1 MSISL
6 YEEHETSPG
15 GGSSKQPGVLY
26 KVPFDD
32 YRALE
37 GINNSSLH
45 DMAKSPAHWQH
56 AQENP
61 REYNSPALTF
71 GTLAHVAVLEPEALL
86 ERYVVMPD
94 FEAELQG
101 EYAKPKLSKAYREKV
116 ADFQKMSR
124 GMEIVSKEDMTRAL
138 GVQRSV
144 QQYANVF
151 HSGRAEVVLR
161 WQDEATGLWCKAR
174 PDYMRF
180 GDDWGTI
187 YDFKTTRDCT
197 KFGRSIAEFCYD
209 RQAAFYL
216 RGARANGLD
225 VQTFHFVCCETEPP
239 YQVMS
244 APLDAETLA
253 DGDAQVDFLLGR
265 VAECTRTGHF
275 PVADSPDAFRKP
287 AWAMRFRKD
296 NDIEIT

>member
-6 YEEHETSPG
+6 YEEHGTSPG
-15 GGSSKQPGVLY
+15 GGATKHPGVIY
-26 KVPFDD
+26 KVPFED
-32 YRALE
+32 YLALE

-45 DMAKSPAHWQH
+45 NMAKSPAHWKH
-56 AQENP
+56 EQENP
-61 REYNSPALTF
+61 REYKSKALTF

-86 ERYVVMPD
+86 ERYIVMPD
-94 FEAELQG
+94 FVADLQV
-101 EYAKPKLSKAYREKV
+101 EYAKPKLSKAYRDKV
-116 ADFQKMSR
+116 AAFEKMAK
-124 GMEIVSKEDMTRAL
+124 GMEIVSKDDMTRAL

-151 HSGRAEVVLR
+151 HSGRAEVVFR

-174 PDYMRF
+174 PDYLRF

-187 YDFKTTRDCT
+187 YDFKTTRDCS

-225 VQTFHFVCCETEPP
+225 VGTFNFVCCETEPP
-239 YQVMS
+239 YQVMA

-253 DGDAQVDFLLGR
+253 DGDAQVSHLLQQ
-265 VAECTRTGHF
+265 VAECNRSGRF
-275 PVADSPDAFRKP
+275 PVAVSPKSFSKP
-287 AWAMRFRKD
+287 SWAMRFPKH